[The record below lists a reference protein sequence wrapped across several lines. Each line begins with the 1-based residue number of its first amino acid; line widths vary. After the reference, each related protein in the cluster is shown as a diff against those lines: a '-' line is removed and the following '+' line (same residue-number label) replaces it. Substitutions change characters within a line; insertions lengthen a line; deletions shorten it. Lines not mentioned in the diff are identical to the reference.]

1 MATKNENIELDI
13 EVKQNIITSQTSYTL
28 EEAQELLELNNGDYI
43 KIVIE
48 YLKKDKPDNT
58 KQPKQSSLNQT
69 IYKHIRNKMNENMNV
84 VISRMNGNI

>member
-28 EEAQELLELNNGDYI
+28 EQAKELLEINNGDYI

-48 YLKKDKPDNT
+48 YLKKDKPNNT
-58 KQPKQSSLNQT
+58 KEPKQPSLNQS
-69 IYKHIRNKMNENMNV
+69 IYKHIRNKMNENMNE